1 MDDVQGLDVLLVP
14 ANTSHVLTR
23 CANTRLIRR
32 LQEHTQK
39 RDSICGICCPQVTQ
53 ATESCAASDELVK
66 IMRGHVTGDLLLSLS
81 AKLNGCVGVLAAAV
95 QSANEL
101 GESD

>member
-23 CANTRLIRR
+23 CANTRLIQR

-53 ATESCAASDELVK
+53 ATSTESCAASDELAK
-66 IMRGHVTGDLLLSLS
+66 TMRGHVTGDLLLSLS

-95 QSANEL
+95 QSAN
-101 GESD
+101 